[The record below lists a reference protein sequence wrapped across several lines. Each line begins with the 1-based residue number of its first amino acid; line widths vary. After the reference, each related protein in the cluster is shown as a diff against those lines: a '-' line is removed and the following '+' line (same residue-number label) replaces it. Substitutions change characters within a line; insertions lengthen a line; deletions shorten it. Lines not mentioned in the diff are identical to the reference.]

1 MMQGQEPRPV
11 GCLLGLLSCYHCHF
25 FIVIRVSR
33 IRCVKK
39 GITRG
44 IFFPLTSEGI
54 LMFWIQCRKLE
65 GQSFSIHVVPD
76 VLVGWKK
83 SSAYNQLSRKWPPLV
98 HDKVVAY
105 RRWLE
110 YRTYG
115 YLAYSH
121 IRESESYFNRIQ
133 LLFMRNVSGYFL
145 LKYAGHLSLSHSA
158 FFELWFS

>member
-1 MMQGQEPRPV
+1 MR
-11 GCLLGLLSCYHCHF
+11 S
-25 FIVIRVSR
+25 
-33 IRCVKK
+33 VKES
-39 GITRG
+39 ITGG

-54 LMFWIQCRKLE
+54 QMFSIQCRKLE
-65 GQSFSIHVVPD
+65 GHSFLIHVVPD

-98 HDKVVAY
+98 HNKVVAY

-115 YLAYSH
+115 NLAYWH

-133 LLFMRNVSGYFL
+133 LLFMRNLSRYFL
-145 LKYAGHLSLSHSA
+145 LKYAVSPLSFA
-158 FFELWFS
+158 FCSFWVVIFLIHKVLLASLRRHCKSCLWTTSSP